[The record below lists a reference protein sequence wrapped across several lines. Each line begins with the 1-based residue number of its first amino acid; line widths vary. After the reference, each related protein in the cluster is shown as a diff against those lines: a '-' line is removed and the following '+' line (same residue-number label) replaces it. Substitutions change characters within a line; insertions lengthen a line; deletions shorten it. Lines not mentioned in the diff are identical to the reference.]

1 MELSTM
7 RSVVKLAET
16 ANYSR
21 AAEQLFITQPALSQ
35 QIHSLEEEL
44 GLKLFERTTR
54 RVSLTRPGEEFVR
67 RARQILREVERLSQ
81 SMDICRREMLG
92 SLSIGLLGTLSHL
105 NIPQY
110 INSFQTVYPNIQIRF
125 QIGWSATLIEQVLHQ
140 ELDAAITNIHCEGGE
155 DRPPA
160 EGAGLF
166 GGRNHRFMQPP
177 KPGCRPGICYG
188 TGPGG
193 PAGGG
198 QRKIHQHP
206 DVDGCHLC
214 RRRHGV
220 PGYCLHLPG
229 YGKPH
234 WDGAGQHRPL
244 PPFLR
249 GGAAIYHRW
258 GAGLCAAPSGE
269 LHPHRDDHPGRT
281 AGGFRLA
288 AAVRGL
294 FLRHRPWTDGVGR
307 WLGGGRAGQIFRL
320 PGGEGDR
327 EAGRR
332 ACTGR
337 KKTGSSASFSP
348 QGLDTS
354 ASFSV

>member
-140 ELDAAITNIHCEGGE
+140 ELDAAITNIHCEGGRTDPRLKVQVFSE
-155 DRPPA
+155 DVITVLCSRQSPV
-160 EGAGLF
+160 AGRAYVTVQDLVD
-166 GGRNHRFMQPP
+166 QPVVANE
-177 KPGCRPGICYG
+177 KSTSIRMSMDAIFAAPGIEA
-188 TGPGG
+188 
-193 PAGGG
+193 PAIVG
-198 QRKIHQHP
+198 ICP
-206 DVDGCHLC
+206 DMESLIGMV
-214 RRRHGV
+214 R
-220 PGYCLHLPG
+220 
-229 YGKPH
+229 
-234 WDGAGQHRPL
+234 AN
-244 PPFLR
+244 
-249 GGAAIYHRW
+249 I
-258 GAGLCAAPSGE
+258 GLCLLSSGVAQQYTTDGE
-269 LHPHRDDHPGRT
+269 LVCVPLHPANYTHT
-281 AGGFRLA
+281 AMITL
-288 AAVRGL
+288 
-294 FLRHRPWTDGVGR
+294 
-307 WLGGGRAGQIFRL
+307 
-320 PGGEGDR
+320 
-327 EAGRR
+327 AGRR
-332 ACTGR
+332 EDS
-337 KKTGSSASFSP
+337 GSLRLFEDYFYGIVHGP
-348 QGLDTS
+348 MG
-354 ASFSV
+354 